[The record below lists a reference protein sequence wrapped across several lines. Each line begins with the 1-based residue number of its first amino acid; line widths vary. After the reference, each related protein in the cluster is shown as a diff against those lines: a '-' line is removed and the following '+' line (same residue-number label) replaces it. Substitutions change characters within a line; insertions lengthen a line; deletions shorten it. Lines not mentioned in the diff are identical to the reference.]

1 MIIGN
6 MKESA
11 SGFGK
16 YPDAIRE
23 ALEFLHSHDF
33 STMQDGRYPIHGEDS
48 VAILQRYE
56 TREPESGKP
65 EAHRRYVDVQ
75 YIVSG
80 REEMGW
86 CPMSPELKVCDPYDA
101 NKDIVFF
108 DNLIPISGL
117 ELSAGDF
124 AVLYPTD
131 VHRPCGS
138 VGGAPQQVVKVVVK
152 IAVDYMG

>member
-6 MKESA
+6 MKEAA

-33 STMQDGRYPIHGEDS
+33 AAMKDGRYPIHGEDS

-117 ELSAGDF
+117 ELTAGDF

-138 VGGAPQQVVKVVVK
+138 VDGAPHQVTKVVVK
-152 IAVDYMG
+152 IAVDYMN